1 MARHWA
7 KSLPVMRMPSLVSA
21 VLAVLALAFTPA
33 AAEPDRPQAMVSAA
47 NPHAVEAGLKVLR
60 EGGSAA
66 DAAVAVQATLGLV
79 EPQSSGLGGG
89 AFLVYYDAKS
99 RELTYYDGRETA
111 PAGASAGLWLDEQGK
126 PLPFREAVV
135 SGRATGVP
143 GAIPMLALAQREHGK
158 RPWKSLFGHAIGLAE
173 AGFVVSPRMSRM
185 INGAS
190 PQATRPDVTAYFRNP
205 DGTRMKAGDRLS
217 NPAYARTLKRLAADP
232 RALHHGPIAAAI
244 VAKVR
249 EEPRPG
255 TLTLADL
262 DAYRPQ
268 KGEAVCGNYRVYI
281 VCTAG
286 PPSSGAA
293 LLEGLG
299 ILERTDIAERGPAD
313 PQAWYL
319 FAEASRLMYADRDA
333 YFADPSTITVP
344 LGGLLDP
351 AYLDARARLIGPRA
365 GPPPAPGRPK
375 GAPAVGKDATQEV
388 PGTSSFV
395 VVDRDGNVASMT
407 TTVESIF
414 GTGRMAEGFFLNNQ
428 LTDFSFA
435 PVDPTGK
442 PAANAPGPGKRP
454 RSSMSPVIVLD
465 RDGRFVA
472 ALGSPGGNAILAYN
486 LKALVGVLD
495 WELSMQQAI
504 DLPNLI
510 ARGETF
516 SGEAAKFAP
525 GVVEGLAARGVTV
538 TAGRGEDSGLHGI
551 MVRGG
556 TLEGG
561 ADPRREG
568 VARGLSPAARA
579 AAPAGRHWLPPA
591 RRAAG

>member
-1 MARHWA
+1 
-7 KSLPVMRMPSLVSA
+7 MRIPPLLHALFLFSA
-21 VLAVLALAFTPA
+21 LWVAPPA
-33 AAEPDRPQAMVSAA
+33 AAASGAPKPPRAMVAAA
-47 NPHAVEAGLKVLR
+47 NPHAVEAGLKVLAQ
-60 EGGSAA
+60 GGSAA
-66 DAAVAVQATLGLV
+66 DAAVAVQAVLGLV

-89 AFLVYYDAKS
+89 AFLVYYDGRT
-99 RELTYYDGRETA
+99 RELSYYDGRETA
-111 PAGASAGLWLDEQGK
+111 PAGVTAQLWLDEQGK
-126 PLPFREAVV
+126 PLSFMDAVV

-143 GAIPMLALAQREHGK
+143 GAVPLLAMAQREHGR
-158 RPWKSLFGHAIGLAE
+158 RPWKSLFSDAIRLSE
-173 AGFVVSPRMSRM
+173 EGFTVSPRMSRM
-185 INGAS
+185 INGSAR
-190 PQATRPDVTAYFRNP
+190 QAKTPDATAYFRNP
-205 DGTRMKAGDRLS
+205 DGTRMKAGDRLR
-217 NPAYARTLKRLAADP
+217 NAAYARTLRRLAADP
-232 RALHHGPIAAAI
+232 RALHHGPIARAI
-244 VAKVR
+244 VAKVA
-249 EEPRPG
+249 EQPRPG
-255 TLTLADL
+255 ALSLDDL

-268 KGEAVCGNYRVYI
+268 KGEAICGPYRIYL

-299 ILERTDIAERGPAD
+299 ILERTDIAARGPGD

-333 YFADPSTITVP
+333 YFADPSTIAVP

-351 AYLDARARLIGPRA
+351 AYLDARAKLIGPRA
-365 GPPPAPGRPK
+365 GPAPAPGRPK

-395 VVDRDGNVASMT
+395 IVDREHNVVSMT

-435 PVDPTGK
+435 PVDAAGK

-465 RDGRFVA
+465 REGRFVA

-495 WELSMQQAI
+495 WKLTMQQAI

-510 ARGETF
+510 ARGDAF
-516 SGEAAKFAP
+516 AGEADKFPPAVLAGLAER
-525 GVVEGLAARGVTV
+525 GVVVKP
-538 TAGRGEDSGLHGI
+538 GRGEDSGLHGV
-551 MVRGG
+551 MARGEG
-556 TLEGG
+556 LEGG
-561 ADPRREG
+561 ADRRREG
-568 VARGLSPAARA
+568 VARGL
-579 AAPAGRHWLPPA
+579 
-591 RRAAG
+591 